1 MQIAEKI
8 REAKKN
14 NGERE
19 KYTKLNLEF
28 QRRGARNKKAF
39 LIEQCKEVEENNRI
53 GKTRDLFKKIGDIK
67 GTFHAKMGMRR
78 DRNGKE
84 LTEAKEIKK
93 KSQEY
98 TEEIYKKGLNDLD
111 NRDGVWSL
119 T

>member
-1 MQIAEKI
+1 M
-8 REAKKN
+8 
-14 NGERE
+14 G
-19 KYTKLNLEF
+19 
-28 QRRGARNKKAF
+28 
-39 LIEQCKEVEENNRI
+39 RI
-53 GKTRDLFKKIGDIK
+53 RDLFKKIGDIK